1 MQRLHQ
7 LRVISR
13 WGVVILSWLVT
24 LPLLLERLQEEITL
38 MQSHFTLASIRYALI
53 FNLDCAIALGWCVGI
68 TTAVL
73 LWQSGNILFGFSLQY
88 RQQLEKQVRRIR
100 RQGKS
105 HPLWRWVIS
114 NQ

>member
-7 LRVISR
+7 FRVVSR
-13 WGVVILSWLVT
+13 WVLVMISWLVT
-24 LPLLLERLQEEITL
+24 LPLLLWRLQEEIDL
-38 MQSHFTLASIRYALI
+38 MQSHFTLAAVRYALI
-53 FNLDCAIALGWCVGI
+53 FNRECAIALGWCVGI
-68 TTAVL
+68 TTATL
-73 LWQSGNILFGFSLQY
+73 LWQSSNILFGFSHRY

-100 RQGKS
+100 RRGKS